1 MGLKYTQVPVDT
13 FERLQLNA
21 GILVD
26 DFDPATGEIGNM
38 LGATSGGIHFATN
51 PEYTDFGEDIDN
63 VPNGMKEFKHL
74 VSYDPQMDG
83 TFLTL
88 TPDMAKSLIGSADI
102 DPSDSTHV
110 VPRQKIESGDF
121 ADLWWIGDYSDGN
134 TGANAGF
141 IAIHLMNALNTSGF
155 EIQSSKDEKGTMT
168 FEYHGHYSVESQDTV
183 PFEIYVKHGT
193 AATDTPSITLN
204 RHSVTIAD
212 EETATLSASVKPLGQ
227 TITWESADTSIATV
241 SGGVVT
247 AKDAGNTII
256 TASITKDGVTYSDT
270 CTVIVPE

>member
-88 TPDMAKSLIGSADI
+88 SAAMAKSLIGSADI
-102 DPSDSTHV
+102 DPLDSTHI

-121 ADLWWIGDYSDGN
+121 TDLWWIGDYSDGN

-155 EIQSSKDEKGTMT
+155 EIQSSKDEKGTMS

-183 PFEIYVKHGT
+183 PFEIYVKQGT

-227 TITWESADTSIATV
+227 TITWTSANTSVATV
-241 SGGVVT
+241 SDGVVT

>member
-1 MGLKYTQVPVDT
+1 MGLKYTQAPVDT

-26 DFDPATGEIGNM
+26 DFDPTTGEIGNM

-88 TPDMAKSLIGSADI
+88 SAAMAKSLIGSADI

-121 ADLWWIGDYSDGN
+121 DDLWWIGDYSDGN

-155 EIQSSKDEKGTMT
+155 EIQSSKDEKGTMS

-183 PFEIYVKHGT
+183 PFEIYVKQGT